1 MNSLP
6 VIRKHQT
13 MAGKQGKQKRSENS
27 STERQMNISINTPS
41 IPFDKPKKSK
51 DKFDEVFNM
60 YRTVYCLPGYG
71 HRYEPDS
78 GIGHQRVQVY
88 I

>member
-1 MNSLP
+1 
-6 VIRKHQT
+6 
-13 MAGKQGKQKRSENS
+13 
-27 STERQMNISINTPS
+27 
-41 IPFDKPKKSK
+41 
-51 DKFDEVFNM
+51 M

-88 I
+88 ICKHNSNKTVVIVPIFLLLLLVS